1 MVKLKERAKIRSVCE
16 WAFQYSTFQ
25 KMTKY
30 LTVNEDEPENLEYSI
45 LLNLLTRVNRLL
57 VMGGTSGVH
66 LSSVKF
72 SKSMSNLNGA

>member
-1 MVKLKERAKIRSVCE
+1 
-16 WAFQYSTFQ
+16 
-25 KMTKY
+25 MTKY